1 MPDIQAIG
9 QQVGNSCGAF
19 SLAAVANAL
28 NKVPASGIQ
37 KKTIDYT
44 PDDKKTGTKR
54 KTSFDP
60 SSPPSTFAQEIY
72 QLTGN
77 LNEQTFQ
84 YLEEPTKLG
93 FNSVSGL
100 VKIAQE
106 LGLNCVVNVAKDS
119 RVTNLPIYSTEKDL
133 VKKLGGIVNENAV
146 YNKPQSQHHHL
157 ICVLEKGYPTHW
169 IALGTDLIYYD
180 PRYNTNNTSWDITQS
195 HKTMSN
201 YDLYEFSG
209 LWIDL
214 SA

>member
-44 PDDKKTGTKR
+44 PDDKKIGTKR

-60 SSPPSTFAQEIY
+60 SSQPSTFAQEIY

-84 YLEEPTKLG
+84 YLEEQTKLG

-119 RVTNLPIYSTEKDL
+119 IVTNLPIYSTEKDL
-133 VKKLGGIVNENAV
+133 VKKLGGIVNETAV
-146 YNKPQSQHHHL
+146 YKKPQSQHHHL
-157 ICVLEKGYPTHW
+157 ICVLEDNFPTHW

-180 PRYNTNNTSWDITQS
+180 PRHNTNKTSWDITQS

-201 YDLYEFSG
+201 YNLYDFSG
-209 LWIDL
+209 LWLDL

>member
-1 MPDIQAIG
+1 MPYIQVIG

-28 NKVPASGIQ
+28 KKVPVSGIQ

-44 PDDKKTGTKR
+44 PDNKKIGTKR
-54 KTSFDP
+54 KASFDP
-60 SSPPSTFAQEIY
+60 SSQPSTFAQEIY

-84 YLEEPTKLG
+84 YLEEQTKLG

-100 VKIAQE
+100 VKIAHE
-106 LGLNCVVNVAKDS
+106 LGLNCVVNITKDS

-133 VKKLGGIVNENAV
+133 VKNLGGIVNENAV
-146 YNKPQSQHHHL
+146 YKKPQSQHHHL
-157 ICVLEKGYPTHW
+157 ICVLEKDWPTHW

-180 PRYNTNNTSWDITQS
+180 PRYNTNSTSWDITQS
-195 HKTMSN
+195 HQTMSN
-201 YDLYEFSG
+201 YDLYGFSG

-214 SA
+214 ST